1 METDREEDRGP
12 ELHLPRFIFDG
23 PRSSS
28 YVDFRVNLVDVKLEI
43 DAIRAMEGKEEKEE
57 EEERKRY
64 VMNRK
69 YTKSFLHGRVILYVG
84 PCPSLILSP
93 NYSEFIL

>member
-43 DAIRAMEGKEEKEE
+43 DAIRAMEEGK
-57 EEERKRY
+57 RRRRRY

-69 YTKSFLHGRVILYVG
+69 YSKSFLHGRVILYVG

>member
-43 DAIRAMEGKEEKEE
+43 DAIRAMEGGK
-57 EEERKRY
+57 RRRRRRY

-69 YTKSFLHGRVILYVG
+69 YSKSFLHGRVILYVG

>member
-43 DAIRAMEGKEEKEE
+43 DAIRAMEGGKRRRR
-57 EEERKRY
+57 RKKKICDESKVFEIVSSWSNDSLRRTLPLPY
-64 VMNRK
+64 
-69 YTKSFLHGRVILYVG
+69 SFSQLL
-84 PCPSLILSP
+84 
-93 NYSEFIL
+93 